1 MSEEVQETNDGTWSG
16 LRKTIIGTLGTVVA
30 GGGTWLGVTLFGGGH
45 DEPAEETK
53 TEQPAAQ
60 PVINLNVQQNQEN
73 KQKVE
78 NGGGNDEPTEETKTE
93 QPAAQPVIN
102 LNVQQ
107 NQENKQKT
115 ENNNGGGVVR
125 ERIIERPA
133 QQPASQPEKPKKV
146 EEESW

>member
-1 MSEEVQETNDGTWSG
+1 MSEEQENDGTWSG

-53 TEQPAAQ
+53 TEQAAPAAA
-60 PVINLNVQQNQEN
+60 PVVVNVQQNQEN

-78 NGGGNDEPTEETKTE
+78 NGGGTHVIERVVEK
-93 QPAAQPVIN
+93 PAA
-102 LNVQQ
+102 
-107 NQENKQKT
+107 
-115 ENNNGGGVVR
+115 
-125 ERIIERPA
+125 
-133 QQPASQPEKPKKV
+133 QPEKPKKV

>member
-1 MSEEVQETNDGTWSG
+1 MSEEQENDGTWSG
-16 LRKTIIGTLGTVVA
+16 LRKTIIGTISTVIA

-53 TEQPAAQ
+53 TEQASPSNQ
-60 PVINLNVQQNQEN
+60 PVIVNVQQNQEN

-78 NGGGNDEPTEETKTE
+78 NGN
-93 QPAAQPVIN
+93 
-102 LNVQQ
+102 
-107 NQENKQKT
+107 
-115 ENNNGGGVVR
+115 GGVVR

-133 QQPASQPEKPKKV
+133 QQPQTQPEKPKKV

>member
-1 MSEEVQETNDGTWSG
+1 MSEEQENDGTWSG
-16 LRKTIIGTLGTVVA
+16 LRKTIIGTISTVIA

-53 TEQPAAQ
+53 TEQAAPANQ
-60 PVINLNVQQNQEN
+60 PVIVNVQQNQEN

-78 NGGGNDEPTEETKTE
+78 NGN
-93 QPAAQPVIN
+93 
-102 LNVQQ
+102 
-107 NQENKQKT
+107 
-115 ENNNGGGVVR
+115 GGVVR

-133 QQPASQPEKPKKV
+133 QQPQTQPEKPKKV

>member
-1 MSEEVQETNDGTWSG
+1 MSEETQETNDGTWSG
-16 LRKTIIGTLGTVVA
+16 LKKTIVGTLSTVIA
-30 GGGTWLGVTLFGGGH
+30 GGGTWLGVTLFGGGN

-53 TEQPAAQ
+53 TEQAAPAGQ

-78 NGGGNDEPTEETKTE
+78 NGGG
-93 QPAAQPVIN
+93 
-102 LNVQQ
+102 
-107 NQENKQKT
+107 
-115 ENNNGGGVVR
+115 VR

-133 QQPASQPEKPKKV
+133 QQPAQQPEKPKKV

>member
-53 TEQPAAQ
+53 TEQAAPAA
-60 PVINLNVQQNQEN
+60 PVVVNVQQNQEN

-78 NGGGNDEPTEETKTE
+78 NGGATHVIERVVEK
-93 QPAAQPVIN
+93 PAAQP
-102 LNVQQ
+102 
-107 NQENKQKT
+107 EKQ
-115 ENNNGGGVVR
+115 
-125 ERIIERPA
+125 
-133 QQPASQPEKPKKV
+133 KKV

>member
-1 MSEEVQETNDGTWSG
+1 MSEEQTQETNDGTWSG
-16 LRKTIIGTLGTVVA
+16 LRKTIIGTLTTVIA
-30 GGGTWLGVTLFGGGH
+30 GGGVWVSTLIFGGG

-53 TEQPAAQ
+53 TEQPA
-60 PVINLNVQQNQEN
+60 
-73 KQKVE
+73 
-78 NGGGNDEPTEETKTE
+78 G
-93 QPAAQPVIN
+93 QPVIN

-133 QQPASQPEKPKKV
+133 QQPQPQPEKPKKV

>member
-1 MSEEVQETNDGTWSG
+1 MSEEQTQETNDGTWSG
-16 LRKTIIGTLGTVVA
+16 LKKTIIGTLTTVIA
-30 GGGTWLGVTLFGGGH
+30 GGGVWVSTLIFGGG

-53 TEQPAAQ
+53 TEQPAS
-60 PVINLNVQQNQEN
+60 
-73 KQKVE
+73 
-78 NGGGNDEPTEETKTE
+78 
-93 QPAAQPVIN
+93 QPVIN

-133 QQPASQPEKPKKV
+133 QQPQVQPEKPKKV

>member
-1 MSEEVQETNDGTWSG
+1 MSEEQENDGTWSG

-53 TEQPAAQ
+53 TEQAAPSNQ
-60 PVINLNVQQNQEN
+60 PVIVNVQQNQDN

-78 NGGGNDEPTEETKTE
+78 NGN
-93 QPAAQPVIN
+93 
-102 LNVQQ
+102 
-107 NQENKQKT
+107 
-115 ENNNGGGVVR
+115 GGVVR
-125 ERIIERPA
+125 ERIIERPT
-133 QQPASQPEKPKKV
+133 QQPQTQPEKPKKV